1 VPDDEQARHMTVEPS
16 VPTAPPPETLYRFR
30 VRLLPALHE
39 LWRAR
44 QLVRTLAERDF
55 RVRYKQTFLGVAWAV
70 LTPLTLMVVFTV
82 FFQRVA
88 KVDTGGAPY
97 ALFSYLGLLPWTFFS
112 SCVSQGGPT
121 LLTNNQLL
129 NKVYCPREVFPLSS
143 IAVNAIDSSMAVA
156 VLGLLFVLTG
166 YAPKATSVWVPVL
179 LVVQVA
185 FTLGVTLVISAWL
198 VFFRDLRHV
207 LPIAL
212 QLGLFAT
219 PVAYGMDV
227 IPSNLQVPYSMV
239 NPLAPVI
246 DSYRRTV
253 LLGLPPDWHLVL
265 PGAAAALV
273 LLAVGYVMFKRLEP
287 GFADY
292 A

>member
-1 VPDDEQARHMTVEPS
+1 MTVEQS
-16 VPTAPPPETLYRFR
+16 VPTAPPREILYRFR
-30 VRLLPALHE
+30 LRILPALRE

-70 LTPLTLMVVFTV
+70 LTPLTLMIVFTL

-97 ALFSYLGLLPWTFFS
+97 TLFSYLGLLPWTFFS

-156 VLGLLFVLTG
+156 VLGLLFLITG
-166 YAPKATSVWVPVL
+166 YAPKPTSVWVPVL
-179 LVVQVA
+179 LVVQLA
-185 FTLGVTLVISAWL
+185 FTFGVTLIISAWL
-198 VFFRDLRHV
+198 VYFRDLRHV

-219 PVAYGMDV
+219 PVAYGIDV
-227 IPSNLQVPYSMV
+227 IPTSLQVLYSIA

-265 PGAAAALV
+265 PGAISA
-273 LLAVGYVMFKRLEP
+273 LAVLVFGYVSFKRLEP